1 MYHQLMIKSV
11 QMLLILFFLIF
22 NNFDYADACEP
33 NEIHI
38 REQWI
43 DSYVKEDGT
52 QVSGHVRSEHCRELS
67 GYNYFQNSTKN
78 EFRGLKTKFKKWT
91 ESEKFLLEKEIENL
105 PTWLKKYRP
114 SEVLRATQQNGNPNN
129 PAMTI
134 PATKTFI
141 FFDKFFA
148 IPNKREVII
157 HEMAHIAA
165 WDINSYELQE
175 FFESRGWK
183 YEKGKLP
190 MPPEKVILPDSG
202 DSPSEDFANSV
213 ELYYSEPQRLKIF
226 NLKSFLILEKI
237 IKSKEK

>member
-1 MYHQLMIKSV
+1 MIKL
-11 QMLLILFFLIF
+11 MLKLLILLFLIC
-22 NNFDYADACEP
+22 NSYDNTEACEP

-43 DSYVKEDGT
+43 NSYTKEDGT
-52 QVSGHVRSEHCRELS
+52 EVFGHVRSEHCRELR
-67 GYNYFQNSTKN
+67 GENYFQNSTKN

-91 ESEKFLLEKEIENL
+91 DSEKSLLEKEIKNL
-105 PTWLKKYRP
+105 PASLKKYQL
-114 SEVLRATQQNGNPNN
+114 SEVLRATEQDGNLNN

-148 IPNKREVII
+148 MPNKQDVII
-157 HEMAHIAA
+157 HEIAHIAV
-165 WDINSYELQE
+165 WDIDPYELQE

-183 YEKGKLP
+183 YEKGKPP
-190 MPPEKVILPDSG
+190 MPPKKVILDDSSN
-202 DSPSEDFANSV
+202 SPGEDFANSV
-213 ELYYSEPQRLKIF
+213 ELYYSEPQRLKTF

>member
-1 MYHQLMIKSV
+1 MRNIVFRSCTVFIVAYVFISHV
-11 QMLLILFFLIF
+11 Q
-22 NNFDYADACEP
+22 ACEP

-43 DSYVKEDGT
+43 NSYAKEDGT
-52 QVSGHVRSEHCRELS
+52 EVTAHIRSEHCRELR
-67 GYNYFQNSTKN
+67 GYNSFQNSTSN
-78 EFRGLKTKFKKWT
+78 EFRGLTTKFKKWT
-91 ESEKFLLEKEIENL
+91 VDEKSLLSKEIENL
-105 PTWLKKYRP
+105 PTWLKKYQL
-114 SEVLRATQQNGNPNN
+114 SEVLRATQQDGNPNN

-134 PATKTFI
+134 PAKKTFI

-148 IPNKREVII
+148 MPNKRDVII

-165 WDINSYELQE
+165 WDINPYELQE

-183 YEKGKLP
+183 YEKGKPP
-190 MPPEKVILPDSG
+190 MPPKKVILGDSS

-213 ELYYSEPQRLKIF
+213 ELYYSDPQRLKIF